1 MSASS
6 TLGRTG
12 LLLLALAA
20 VAPPAAAQQ
29 WEVPLTEY
37 GHPDLQGNWIN
48 ATLTPLER
56 SPGLEPVY
64 TRAEVEAI
72 EQREEARVARG
83 YEPSDPDR
91 PPPEAGNLGAYN
103 QVYLDRGDQIAVV
116 NGEPRTSL
124 ITFPPD
130 GRMPPLTPEG
140 QARKEAYEAF
150 QAQFGAYDHPELRPP
165 AERCVVYYGSSDT
178 GVLGTPMTPTNGYNN
193 NFTIVQNEDHVLI
206 HAEMIHDVRIV
217 RLGEPGTRA
226 DARAPLPAD
235 QRPWFGESWGRW
247 EGETLVVETTQVHP
261 LQGIRRDG
269 WIMHSERLRMIERFT
284 RVDEETILYEFT
296 VDDPGTYTEPWGG
309 QIPWRRFDDQ
319 IYEYGCHEG
328 NYALSNILSGA
339 RYQERVA
346 TGREP

>member
-247 EGETLVVETTQVHP
+247 EGETLVVETTDVDYGFFNASGIP
-261 LQGIRRDG
+261 LGPDA
-269 WIMHSERLRMIERFT
+269 SFEERFALNDNGSRLEYT
-284 RVDEETILYEFT
+284 MIVTDPATFT
-296 VDDPGTYTEPWGG
+296 APVTLTKAWEWRPGEQVRPYDC
-309 QIPWRRFDDQ
+309 RR
-319 IYEYGCHEG
+319 
-328 NYALSNILSGA
+328 
-339 RYQERVA
+339 
-346 TGREP
+346 